1 MNRVILVGAG
11 CGEGLIT
18 VRGAEL
24 LRRADCVVY
33 DALLDEAL
41 LSLVPPHCKTIP
53 VGKRAGAHAMTQ
65 EEIDALLV
73 RCANEYPLTVRLK
86 GGDPFVFGR
95 GGEELAALARA
106 GVACGVVPGVTSAV
120 AAAELAGIPLTHR
133 GVARSFTVVTART
146 KEGIADTAR
155 YASAGDTLVFLM
167 AKGAAEDI
175 AEGLIAGGRPPQ
187 TPAALLSEA
196 GTPRAQT
203 RRCPL
208 SELGRI
214 AREMQAPLTAV
225 VGEVCREG
233 LLGEPWER
241 ALAGGARVAV
251 VGTPDH
257 VARVSEALFSRGL
270 TPLPCVV
277 GRIVPLPF
285 DAFFERLGDHDWL
298 AFTSANG
305 VDVFFDRMVQK
316 KVDVRRFSYHKFA
329 AVGEHTARRLAMHGV
344 QADLVP
350 SVRTTQALAEALQNA
365 APRERVAMLCAA
377 AGNVCLD
384 EAGVRYPLYEIVY
397 EEHMLAR
404 AAEAIRH
411 AAYVTFGSAGGAN
424 ALLSYAPL
432 PDGVRPVCI
441 GTETAKALTA
451 RGYAPAVAALPGA
464 EELADAVVSLQK
476 ENVCNG

>member
-167 AKGAAEDI
+167 AK
-175 AEGLIAGGRPPQ
+175 
-187 TPAALLSEA
+187 
-196 GTPRAQT
+196 
-203 RRCPL
+203 
-208 SELGRI
+208 
-214 AREMQAPLTAV
+214 
-225 VGEVCREG
+225 
-233 LLGEPWER
+233 
-241 ALAGGARVAV
+241 
-251 VGTPDH
+251 
-257 VARVSEALFSRGL
+257 
-270 TPLPCVV
+270 
-277 GRIVPLPF
+277 
-285 DAFFERLGDHDWL
+285 
-298 AFTSANG
+298 
-305 VDVFFDRMVQK
+305 
-316 KVDVRRFSYHKFA
+316 
-329 AVGEHTARRLAMHGV
+329 
-344 QADLVP
+344 
-350 SVRTTQALAEALQNA
+350 
-365 APRERVAMLCAA
+365 CAA
-377 AGNVCLD
+377 
-384 EAGVRYPLYEIVY
+384 
-397 EEHMLAR
+397 
-404 AAEAIRH
+404 
-411 AAYVTFGSAGGAN
+411 
-424 ALLSYAPL
+424 
-432 PDGVRPVCI
+432 
-441 GTETAKALTA
+441 
-451 RGYAPAVAALPGA
+451 
-464 EELADAVVSLQK
+464 
-476 ENVCNG
+476 